1 MLNSKTLISVIEVL
15 LVTVP
20 TLLTVAF
27 VTIAERKTIASM
39 QIRLASNDTGYCGS
53 LQAFVDPLNLLLK
66 QYVGPMQVTACFAL
80 SLQINVCSLSGFTL
94 VFFFFTPEFE
104 WPGGLISC
112 LNNEIAYNYFINC

>member
-39 QIRLASNDTGYCGS
+39 QIRLAPNDTGYCGS

-94 VFFFFTPEFE
+94 VFFF
-104 WPGGLISC
+104 LHQS
-112 LNNEIAYNYFINC
+112 LNDPVV